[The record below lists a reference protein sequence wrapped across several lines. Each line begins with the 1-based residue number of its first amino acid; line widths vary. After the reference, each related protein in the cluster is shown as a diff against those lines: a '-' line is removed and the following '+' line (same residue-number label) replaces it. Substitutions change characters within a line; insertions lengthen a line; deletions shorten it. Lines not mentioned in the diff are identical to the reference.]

1 MIIVKTLCAIAAILL
16 ITWVT
21 PVAGEISI
29 LFDRSQLEI
38 NDGTGFVA
46 DYPGCLTIPIGSEG
60 SLPARSVLLPLGDLE
75 SVETI
80 NAKALTSSDLGIQI
94 QNRTLSDDVTSDISR
109 YDAVVLEHNQAPKLG
124 NSPVTVTGQVYINDR
139 CYAEIL
145 VFPVTVNEKNELVFN
160 SSIEIRVGDR
170 VVAPNELLCRD
181 EMLMK
186 SGREHPQ
193 VAVSG
198 GAEYVIITSAALAE
212 AMQTL
217 VVYKNETG
225 YFTELRLIEDILPV
239 QTGRDDAEKLREYLK
254 TFHAAGGRYV
264 LLAGDETVLPI
275 RHAYPNNTS
284 VTPSLDGL
292 QICDLYFADLTGEWD
307 ADNDGIWGEK
317 YSDAPDI
324 VPELLVGRLPINT
337 PEEATNYIA
346 KLIKY
351 EINPGGNDRSYLERA
366 FFFSSDQMR
375 DYGDGGQHGLIAG
388 AYPDWFQIDT
398 SAAVEQANGSDPAPT
413 NLMPHDLTP
422 VLQNGF
428 GIINVIAHGRSD
440 GFVLKSSGY
449 NNWPKTYMLTDA
461 GSAGHGSFESY
472 ADPDRP
478 AFYYS
483 LACDNGGFDMDQPP
497 ISHVTPNMAQEL
509 IGNRGGA
516 VGFVAYSRWGW
527 ISSSHI
533 LQKAFFDS
541 LFAYPERPAVEA
553 LYASKAVLYYYVDL
567 VYGLNYFGDPTL
579 KVYTQVPA
587 SPEVVVSIGRQGLNV
602 NVSIDGHPASCN
614 LVLAEEGTIIGKYA
628 TDEAGAFTIDY
639 PFEPT
644 GEYRLS
650 TVPREGTI
658 TQLDFI
664 PTLITNVEDEIDNLL
679 PLEFAL
685 HQNYPN
691 PFNPSTSIAFD
702 LPQTSPVRLT
712 VFNILGQTVSTLIDE
727 PMSPGAHTIEWQAT
741 GTTGE
746 RLASGIYFY
755 RLETNVGSDV
765 RKMILLK

>member
-1 MIIVKTLCAIAAILL
+1 MKTLYAIATILL
-16 ITWVT
+16 IASGTL
-21 PVAGEISI
+21 VAGEISI
-29 LFDRSQLEI
+29 SFDQSQLEI
-38 NDGTGFVA
+38 NNGTPFVA
-46 DYPGCLTIPIGSEG
+46 TYHDCQTVAIGG
-60 SLPARSVLLPLGDLE
+60 QNFLPARAFLLALNDSE
-75 SVETI
+75 SAESIYSETV
-80 NAKALTSSDLGIQI
+80 ASLDLGIQI

-109 YDAVVLEHNQAPKLG
+109 YDAVVLERNQAPKLG
-124 NSPVTVTGQVYINDR
+124 SNPVTVTGQIHVDGQR
-139 CYAEIL
+139 YAEIL
-145 VFPVTVNEKNELVFN
+145 VFPVTVNENSELSFHP
-160 SSIEIRVGDR
+160 SIEIRIGDR
-170 VVAPNELLCRD
+170 AVNPNELLCRD
-181 EMLMK
+181 DVYPA
-186 SGREHPQ
+186 SRREHLKSTT
-193 VAVSG
+193 SG
-198 GAEYVIITSAALAE
+198 SVEYVVITSATLAE
-212 AMQTL
+212 AMQSL

-225 YFTELRLIEDILPV
+225 YVTELRLIEDILPG

-254 TFHAAGGRYV
+254 TFYAGGGRYV

-275 RHAYPNNTS
+275 RYAYPNNTS
-284 VTPSLDGL
+284 VAPPMDGL

-324 VPELLVGRLPINT
+324 VPELLIGRLPINT
-337 PEEATNYIA
+337 SEEATNYIA

-375 DYGDGGQHGLIAG
+375 DYGDGGQHALIAS

-398 SAAVEQANGSDPAPT
+398 SSAVEQANGSDPAPT
-413 NLMPHDLTP
+413 NLIPYELTP
-422 VLQNGF
+422 ILQNGF

-497 ISHVTPNMAQEL
+497 INHVTPNMAQEL

-553 LYASKAVLYYYVDL
+553 LYASKAVLYYYTDL

-579 KVYTQVPA
+579 KVHTYVPA
-587 SPEVVVSIGRQGLNV
+587 RPEVTVSIGREGLNV
-602 NVSIDGHPASCN
+602 KVQIDGNPASCN
-614 LVLAEEGTIIGKYA
+614 LVLAEEGTIIGEYT

-639 PFEPT
+639 PFEST

-658 TQLDFI
+658 SQLDFI
-664 PTLITNVEDEIDNLL
+664 PALVTNVEDEVDNLL
-679 PLEFAL
+679 PTEFAL

-702 LPQTSPVRLT
+702 LPQASSVRLT

-727 PMSPGAHTIEWQAT
+727 PMSSGHQTIEWQAV

-746 RLASGIYFY
+746 HLASGIYFY
-755 RLETNVGSDV
+755 RLETDLGVDTK
-765 RKMILLK
+765 KMILLK